1 MNNALIRQLLVNT
14 LFWTGV
20 IGIILALFSQ
30 QYLLIYF
37 FAGLVAFNILI
48 VMILRLLAP
57 QLFKQQDQQ
66 VVGFKVKPVDYP
78 KVMDDSQKSYVPE
91 FIEFDVAKNN
101 GVVFQGKF
109 ERKTMEKLRD
119 LINNALNMR

>member
-1 MNNALIRQLLVNT
+1 MNNALIRQLLINT

-20 IGIILALFSQ
+20 IGMIIAVFSQ
-30 QYLLIYF
+30 QYLLVYF
-37 FAGLVAFNILI
+37 FVGLVAFNILI

-66 VVGFKVKPVDYP
+66 VIGFKVKPLDYP
-78 KVMDDSQKSYVPE
+78 KVMDDNQKSYVSE

>member
-1 MNNALIRQLLVNT
+1 
-14 LFWTGV
+14 
-20 IGIILALFSQ
+20 
-30 QYLLIYF
+30 
-37 FAGLVAFNILI
+37 
-48 VMILRLLAP
+48 MILKLLAP
-57 QLFKQQDQQ
+57 QLFTRQDQQ
-66 VVGFKVKPVDYP
+66 IIGFKVKPLDYP
-78 KVMDDSQKSYVPE
+78 KVMDDNQKTYVSE